1 MASTKK
7 TSNYSLSK
15 FEAGDR
21 PSFLQDYNSDMEKID
36 AQLKRNADA
45 AASAAQGNVD
55 AYTKKQS
62 DAKYAP
68 KAATAP
74 AGSSLGITAGNFDRL
89 FIDSD
94 NIVRFNP
101 LP

>member
-1 MASTKK
+1 MTSTNK
-7 TSNYSLSK
+7 TTNYALSK

-45 AASAAQGNVD
+45 AAKAVD
-55 AYTKKQS
+55 AYTKEQS

-68 KAATAP
+68 KAAKAP
-74 AGSSLGITAGNFDRL
+74 AGGALGITAGDFDRL
-89 FIDSD
+89 FIDSN
-94 NIVRFNP
+94 NIVRFSP
-101 LP
+101 RTA